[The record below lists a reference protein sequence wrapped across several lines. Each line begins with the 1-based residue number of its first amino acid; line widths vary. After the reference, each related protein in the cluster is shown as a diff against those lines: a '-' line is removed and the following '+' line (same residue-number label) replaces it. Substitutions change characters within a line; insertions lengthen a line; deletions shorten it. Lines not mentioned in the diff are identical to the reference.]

1 MDTHNLNLARK
12 WRSKNFDQIVGQDL
26 SVRMLKNSLYLNHYF
41 PVYLFAGQ
49 KGCGKT
55 STARVFSAA
64 INCELLPQFQKD
76 PKNCAVPC
84 LACSSCAAMMAGRH
98 PDFIEIDAASNTGVD
113 NVRQIIDSSALL
125 PLMGRK
131 KIYLIDEAHMLSK
144 AAFNAFLKLMEE
156 PPASVL
162 FILATT
168 DTQKIIDT
176 VRSRCFQLYFKPVDE
191 SPLLAHLLKIC
202 KAEQI
207 DADESALNLI
217 IKETSGSIR
226 DALNL
231 LEQVRFSDARVTKET
246 VHRVLGHLDDARLL
260 QLFEIVLHKSPA
272 QFLAFAQ
279 QESLESFSAEFL
291 WQRIT
296 DLIRASIW
304 IKNGVSPRHF
314 ADYTAQLQFLTR
326 GKSLKYMTALLE
338 LFYSNEP
345 LFRKTTAQ
353 YAFLEVLLLRICQK
367 NESNSNS
374 SMPAAAMQSAPT
386 QEVELTALDEEEDQ
400 HEETEDPEPSYDDE
414 NAAMWARLVAQVD
427 ILHDPLLSSI
437 FKQGTLV
444 SYDAQTRIMTVDFPK
459 QLTFFSDIIESTSNQ
474 WKPLFEQILGQAIQL
489 IAQFTQV
496 KSVDVSTTVVTPK
509 VAKPAEPKSL
519 AERKSLPVEKPKT
532 QYQPYGQRSTRPAAL
547 ILNEPKIDVSNSAQ
561 WPQVNAVLLHF
572 PGTVTQIRELV

>member
-12 WRSKNFDQIVGQDL
+12 WRSKSFDQIIGQDL

-64 INCELLPQFQKD
+64 INCEQLPQFQKD
-76 PKNCAVPC
+76 PKNCSVPC
-84 LACSSCAAMMAGRH
+84 LICTSCKAMMAGRH

-176 VRSRCFQLYFKPVDE
+176 VRSRCFQVYFKPVDE
-191 SPLLAHLLKIC
+191 SPLLAHLLNVC
-202 KAEQI
+202 KTESI
-207 DADESALNLI
+207 DADEQALSLI

-246 VHRVLGHLDDARLL
+246 VHRVLGHLDDARLM
-260 QLFEIVLHKSPA
+260 QLFEIVLYKSPA

-279 QESLESFSAEFL
+279 QEELDRFSAEFL

-304 IKNGVSPRHF
+304 IKNGVSPRQF

-338 LFYSNEP
+338 LFYSNES

-353 YAFLEVLLLRICQK
+353 HAFLEVLLLRICQK

-374 SMPAAAMQSAPT
+374 SMPAMAVQPT
-386 QEVELTALDEEEDQ
+386 VSESSELVALEEDDDEEE
-400 HEETEDPEPSYDDE
+400 EEPQDIDPSYDDE
-414 NAAMWARLVAQVD
+414 NAALWARLVAQVD

-437 FKQGTLV
+437 FKQGTLQ
-444 SYDAQTRIMTVDFPK
+444 SYDAQKNQMIVDFPK
-459 QLTFFSDIIESTSNQ
+459 QLTFFSDIIESTRTQ
-474 WKPLFEQILGQAIQL
+474 WSPLFEQILGKAVQL
-489 IAQFTQV
+489 IPQFTQT
-496 KSVDVSTTVVTPK
+496 KPAAEPTVVITPK
-509 VAKPAEPKSL
+509 VSATVKVATPVAK
-519 AERKSLPVEKPKT
+519 PVEKPKNH
-532 QYQPYGQRSTRPAAL
+532 YQQYGQRSTRSTTV
-547 ILNEPKIDVSNSAQ
+547 ILNEPKIDVSNNTL
-561 WPQVNAVLLHF
+561 WPQVNMILQHF

>member
-1 MDTHNLNLARK
+1 METHNLNLARK

-64 INCELLPQFQKD
+64 INCEQLSQFQKD
-76 PKNCAVPC
+76 PKNCPVPC
-84 LACSSCAAMMAGRH
+84 LACNSCNAMMTGRH

-191 SPLLAHLLKIC
+191 SPLLAHLINVC
-202 KAEQI
+202 RAEQI
-207 DADESALNLI
+207 EADEPALGLI

-246 VHRVLGHLDDARLL
+246 VHRVLGHLDDTRLL
-260 QLFEIVLHKSPA
+260 QLFEIVLYKTPL
-272 QFLAFAQ
+272 QLLTFAQ

-291 WQRIT
+291 WQRLA
-296 DLIRASIW
+296 DLVRASIW
-304 IKNGVSPRHF
+304 IKNGIAPRHF

-374 SMPAAAMQSAPT
+374 SMPAAAQPAAS
-386 QEVELTALDEEEDQ
+386 ESSELVALEEEDEDEEEPQDIDPQ
-400 HEETEDPEPSYDDE
+400 NDDEET
-414 NAAMWARLVAQVD
+414 ALWARLVAQID

-437 FKQGTLV
+437 FKQGSLI
-444 SYDAQTRIMTVDFPK
+444 SYDAQKKVMAVDFPK

-474 WKPLFEQILGQAIQL
+474 WKPLFEQILGHPVQL
-489 IAQFTQV
+489 TPQFTLIKESAEPTV
-496 KSVDVSTTVVTPK
+496 VVTPK
-509 VAKPAEPKSL
+509 VVAPVVTPVVTAK
-519 AERKSLPVEKPKT
+519 PVEKPKN
-532 QYQPYGQRSTRPAAL
+532 QYYQPYAQRNNVRSSTV
-547 ILNEPKIDVSNSAQ
+547 ILNEPKIDVSQSAQ
-561 WPQVNAVLLHF
+561 WPQVNMVLQHF